1 MPDKHITKV
10 RVTNHASGTIAAVT
24 VGHKYSNVFKNTGTF
39 LNITDGQ
46 TATSPEMIAE
56 FNTGWATTG
65 KDWWIVTWIIQRTEN
80 GQTFLEECAINPS
93 NFRGV
98 IDFSEG
104 GAKLLVD
111 TLKSIAASV
120 AVATVVSG
128 ALPAALPSAAAA
140 ATAHVVG
147 MSMNNEET
155 DGYKQ
160 HILREEDVANGLE
173 ILIANN
179 EKLYFK
185 SQSGQSET
193 TYTRRRL

>member
-10 RVTNHASGTIAAVT
+10 RVTNHATGTIAAVT
-24 VGHKYSNVFKNTGTF
+24 VGHKYSDVYKNTGTF
-39 LNITDGQ
+39 LNIPDGQ

-56 FNTGWATTG
+56 FNTGVFTTG
-65 KDWWIVTWIIQRTEN
+65 RDWWIVTWIIQRTVN
-80 GQTFLEECAINPS
+80 GETFFEECAINPS
-93 NFRGV
+93 NFRSV

-111 TLKSIAASV
+111 TVRSITASV
-120 AVATVVSG
+120 AVATVAG
-128 ALPAALPSAAAA
+128 GLLPAAIPSAAAA

-147 MSMNNEET
+147 MSMNNEST

-160 HILREEDVANGLE
+160 HILREEDVAGGLE

-185 SQSGQSET
+185 SASGESET
-193 TYTRRRL
+193 TYSRRRL